1 MNPISVSSVIDKLPP
16 SWKDFKH
23 TLKHNK
29 EEMTLVELGSHF
41 RIEEALRAQ
50 EIENN
55 PKGKNQVGNSFI
67 NMVEDGGSFKI

>member
-1 MNPISVSSVIDKLPP
+1 
-16 SWKDFKH
+16 
-23 TLKHNK
+23 
-29 EEMTLVELGSHF
+29 MTLVELGSHF